1 MKPYSLLLRLAW
13 RHAWRRPLQS
23 LFLILGV
30 SIGVAMIVAIDLAN
44 GSAQRAFQLGTESVA
59 GRSTHQIVGGPKG
72 LSEQIYIDLRRQL
85 DYQLSAPI
93 VEEYVVATELD
104 AQPVRLLGVDPFSE
118 TPFRSYLG
126 ARTGFSGSGPN
137 YLPQLM
143 ARSNTILMSNNV
155 AQTYGLSVGDKLT
168 IRIGGSTQTLEI
180 VGLLEPSDELSRRA
194 LDGLLIADIATAQEL
209 FGRIGVLDRIDLIL
223 PEGPDGAKLLTAI
236 QALLPPNAQIERAS
250 ARVGTVDEMTKAFRL
265 NLTALSLLALVV
277 GLFLIYNTVTFSVI
291 QRRQTLGSLRSLGMT
306 QEDIFGLILA
316 EAGLLGILGTALGL
330 VVGVILGI
338 GAVRLVTQ
346 TMNDLFFVV
355 AVREIDIPLWTMVKG
370 TTIGIGAALIGAAIP
385 AYEATNA
392 PPIGSMQRSQIEEK
406 VWHMLPWVSLTGV
419 GFLLIGAGL
428 LIPEWHLIVTFIGLF
443 AVILG
448 CALLTPL
455 LTLGLM
461 IGIRWF
467 GDRFLGVVERMA
479 PHYVIRSISR
489 TSVAVAALM
498 VAVSVIIGVGVM
510 ISSFRTTVEQWL
522 SDVLQADIYVMVPGF
537 SANQGSSA
545 MDQNLVEHLAQQ
557 PGVIQTATTRG
568 VNGSAYLTQSDAT
581 QGNRT
586 QIRLV
591 ALSRD
596 LAGENRRYRSSI
608 GNHVETWQA
617 VQAGGILINEPMS
630 NRMGLRVGDEI
641 ILQTDL
647 GHKTFEIVGVAIDF
661 DVNFVVL
668 MYDQVYRQFWDDD
681 QISGVALFIDPLFD
695 LNSAVTQI
703 RASFAGERELIVR
716 SNRSMRQN
724 ALDVFDRTFAI
735 TVALQLLATLVAF
748 IGILST
754 LMSLQLERAREI
766 GVLRAN
772 GMTRG
777 QLWRMSLLETGLI
790 GSSAGLLAIPTG
802 FVLAVILIYII
813 NLRSFGWTL
822 ELQLQPEQFLR
833 AFGVSVIAALLASLY
848 PAWWLGKMEPADA
861 VRGE

>member
-1 MKPYSLLLRLAW
+1 MKPLFLLLRLAW
-13 RHAWRRPLQS
+13 RHAWRRPLQN

-30 SIGVAMIVAIDLAN
+30 AIGVAMIVAIDLAN
-44 GSAQRAFQLGTESVA
+44 VSARRAFQLGTESVA

-72 LSEQIYIDLRRQL
+72 LSEQLYIDLRRQL

-118 TPFRSYLG
+118 APFRSYLG
-126 ARTGFSGSGPN
+126 AGNGFSGGGVN

-143 ARSNTILMSNNV
+143 ARPNTVLMSSAV
-155 AQTYGLSVGDKLT
+155 ARTYGLSVGDELNV
-168 IRIGGSTQTLEI
+168 RVGGTTQTLGV

-209 FGRIGVLDRIDLIL
+209 FGRVGTLDKIDLII
-223 PEGPDGAKLLTAI
+223 PEGPDGDKLLATI
-236 QALLPPNAQIERAS
+236 QALLPPNAQLERAS
-250 ARVGTVDEMTKAFRL
+250 ARAGTVDEMTKAFRL

-316 EAGLLGILGTALGL
+316 EAGLLGILGTVLGL

-355 AVREIDIPLWTMVKG
+355 AVREIDIPFWTMVKG

-392 PPIGSMQRSQIEEK
+392 PPVGSMQRSQIEEK
-406 VWHMLPWVSLTGV
+406 VWRVLPWLSLAGI
-419 GFLLIGAGL
+419 GFLLLGAAL
-428 LIPEWHLIVTFIGLF
+428 LIPEWHLIVAFVGLF

-461 IGIRWF
+461 ICIHWF
-467 GDRFLGVVERMA
+467 GDRFMGIVERMA
-479 PHYVIRSISR
+479 PRYVIRSISR

-510 ISSFRTTVEQWL
+510 IGSFRTTVEQWL
-522 SDVLQADIYVMVPGF
+522 NDVLQADIYVMAPGL
-537 SANQGSSA
+537 STNQGSNTMGPS
-545 MDQNLVEHLAQQ
+545 LVEHLAQQ
-557 PGVIQTATTRG
+557 PGVKQTATTRG

-591 ALSRD
+591 ALNRD
-596 LAGENRRYRSSI
+596 LAGENRRYRAAI
-608 GNHVETWQA
+608 GNHIETWRA
-617 VQAGGILINEPMS
+617 VQDGGILINEPMS
-630 NRMGLRVGDEI
+630 NRTGLRVGDEI
-641 ILQTDL
+641 ILQTDQ
-647 GHKTFEIVGVAIDF
+647 GQKSFTIVGVAIDF

-668 MYDQVYRQFWDDD
+668 MYDKVYRQFWDDD
-681 QISGVALFIDPLFD
+681 QISGVAL
-695 LNSAVTQI
+695 
-703 RASFAGERELIVR
+703 
-716 SNRSMRQN
+716 
-724 ALDVFDRTFAI
+724 
-735 TVALQLLATLVAF
+735 
-748 IGILST
+748 
-754 LMSLQLERAREI
+754 
-766 GVLRAN
+766 
-772 GMTRG
+772 
-777 QLWRMSLLETGLI
+777 
-790 GSSAGLLAIPTG
+790 
-802 FVLAVILIYII
+802 Y
-813 NLRSFGWTL
+813 
-822 ELQLQPEQFLR
+822 
-833 AFGVSVIAALLASLY
+833 Y
-848 PAWWLGKMEPADA
+848 
-861 VRGE
+861 